1 MALGFFS
8 LENTKIKNRLIAEL
22 AKNEAIGRMTML
34 WSLFFSF
41 FKIGLFGYGGGYAM
55 ISLIQN
61 ELLSNGWMSKA
72 KFVDIIAIAQMTP
85 GPIAVNSATFIGY
98 ELASYKGAFIA
109 TLAVLLPSFIL
120 VNILAIYIKSVTHSR
135 FTNSILQYLRPVIIA
150 LIINAAYT
158 IAKDAI
164 ADYFSLIILGF
175 SFFLIWKT
183 KLHPIFI
190 IALSGLCGMIYYG
203 SF

>member
-1 MALGFFS
+1 
-8 LENTKIKNRLIAEL
+8 
-22 AKNEAIGRMTML
+22 MTML

-55 ISLIQN
+55 ISLIQS
-61 ELLSNGWMSKA
+61 ELLAKGWMSKA

-98 ELASYKGAFIA
+98 ELASVKGALVA

-120 VNILAIYIKSVTHSR
+120 VNILAIYIKSVTNSR

-158 IAKDAI
+158 IGIHAI
-164 ADYFSLIILGF
+164 VDYFSAFVLGF
-175 SFFLIWKT
+175 SFL
-183 KLHPIFI
+183 
-190 IALSGLCGMIYYG
+190 
-203 SF
+203 